1 MSHAKLSFEALTER
15 VLSGEIAVETAS
27 PVSPWPTAGKA
38 KAGSVSVFLNRDAP
52 GAVLVVGSVRKRLAL
67 TSCFSGALRSHCAE
81 FYSAYFNFE
90 LTRTPHDALRFVMDS
105 AVEALAS
112 GSDLDESFFW
122 VCGAEA
128 AQLLRELKRVSFAR
142 SGEGFH

>member
-1 MSHAKLSFEALTER
+1 MNSQALSFEALTER

-27 PVSPWPTAGKA
+27 PVSPWPASGKA
-38 KAGSVSVFLNRDAP
+38 RGGSVAVFLNRDAP

-81 FYSAYFNFE
+81 FYSADFNFE
-90 LTRTPHDALRFVMDS
+90 LARAPHDALRFVINS
-105 AVEALAS
+105 AAEALAS